1 MKNIFVKENKENE
14 NLVRESI
21 KVRGVAAAIQSMSFP
36 SFKNLDELLN
46 KVGYKIVKI
55 SENNN

>member
-1 MKNIFVKENKENE
+1 MKKIFDRQKRENE
-14 NLVRESI
+14 QLIQDSI
-21 KVRGVAAAIQSMSFP
+21 KVRGIAAAIQSMSFP